1 MAGTITSRM
10 PNLLVGTAVTN
21 AGTAVAFNSATSAKA
36 RSILVIARAA
46 NTGTIFIGGSDVSS
60 STSKGFTAGQS
71 ITWDSF
77 NQPYIIIS
85 DCYLDVSGDG
95 EGIDYY
101 GVR

>member
-1 MAGTITSRM
+1 MAGTITSRT
-10 PNLLVGTAVTN
+10 PNLFVGTAVTN
-21 AGTAVAFNSATSAKA
+21 AGTAVAFNSSGKA
-36 RSILVIARAA
+36 RSILIIARAA

-71 ITWDSF
+71 ISWDSS
-77 NQPYIIIS
+77 NQPYITIS
-85 DCYLDVSGDG
+85 DYYLDVSGDG

>member
-10 PNLLVGTAVTN
+10 PNLFVGTAVTN
-21 AGTAVAFNSATSAKA
+21 GGTAVALDSATAGKA
-36 RSILVIARAA
+36 RSILIIARAA

-71 ITWDSF
+71 ISWDSY
-77 NQPYIIIS
+77 NQPYITIS
-85 DCYLDVSGDG
+85 DYYLDVSGDG